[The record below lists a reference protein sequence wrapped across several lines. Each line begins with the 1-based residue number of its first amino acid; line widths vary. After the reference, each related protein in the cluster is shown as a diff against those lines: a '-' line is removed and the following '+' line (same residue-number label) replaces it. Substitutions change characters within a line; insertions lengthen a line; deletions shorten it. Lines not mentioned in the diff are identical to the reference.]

1 MEILKIVGVGLATA
15 IAYILVKQVKNEF
28 AIFVALAG
36 TVLILL
42 LIVTKLTNV
51 IEYFVEI
58 VEKTGVDKSVFFA
71 ILKIVGVGYL
81 TEFAANLCND
91 IGTSS
96 LGNKIVLG
104 GKIVILCLALPIIT
118 SLIDIVISIMP

>member
-15 IAYILVKQVKNEF
+15 IAYILVKQVKSEF
-28 AIFVALAG
+28 AIFVGLAG

-96 LGNKIVLG
+96 MGNKIVLG

-118 SLIDIVISIMP
+118 SLIDIVVSIMP

>member
-15 IAYILVKQVKNEF
+15 IAYILVKQVKSEF

-96 LGNKIVLG
+96 MGNKIVLG

-118 SLIDIVISIMP
+118 SLIDIVVSIMP

>member
-96 LGNKIVLG
+96 MGNKIVLG

>member
-28 AIFVALAG
+28 AIFVGLAG

-96 LGNKIVLG
+96 MGNKIVLG

-118 SLIDIVISIMP
+118 SLIDIVVSIMP

>member
-1 MEILKIVGVGLATA
+1 MEFLNIVGVGLATA

-96 LGNKIVLG
+96 MGNKIVLG

>member
-15 IAYILVKQVKNEF
+15 IAYILVKQVKSEF
-28 AIFVALAG
+28 AIFVGLAG
-36 TVLILL
+36 TVIILL

-96 LGNKIVLG
+96 MGNKIVLG

-118 SLIDIVISIMP
+118 SLIDIVVSIMP